1 MLDKGRSGDGH
12 CNAMNDTND
21 EAITAFLRKACRKKV
36 RNYIPSLQ
44 H

>member
-21 EAITAFLRKACRKKV
+21 EAITFLRKACRKKV